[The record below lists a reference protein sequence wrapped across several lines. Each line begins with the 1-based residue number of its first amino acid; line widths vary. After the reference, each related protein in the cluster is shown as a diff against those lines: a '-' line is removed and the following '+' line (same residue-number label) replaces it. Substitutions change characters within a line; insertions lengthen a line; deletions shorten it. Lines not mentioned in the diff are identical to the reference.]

1 MSTKTDEIMPA
12 VSAQTLPGS
21 NWNWAALLWFGALAV
36 LIYLPVLTRLVAQW
50 DADEDMSHGF
60 FVPVIAGYIAWQKR
74 AEIAALD
81 FRPNW
86 LGLFVVLYSGVQLL
100 IATLGSELFLARTA
114 FIIAIWGMVLLMGG
128 WPLLRIVVFPLSI
141 LFLMVPIP
149 TIIYNE
155 ITFPLQLFASSVAEF
170 VLATLGY
177 PVLREGNVLELASQR
192 LQVVEAC
199 SGIRSLLALTFLSL
213 IYGHFFARKIWIRVA
228 LFLSTVPIAISAN
241 AGRVTFT
248 GILSEI
254 NTEYATGFY
263 HTASGW
269 VLFAA
274 GFVLLI
280 AAHRLFE
287 WIGGRIDG
295 LRRTDAQ
302 PAEK

>member
-1 MSTKTDEIMPA
+1 
-12 VSAQTLPGS
+12 
-21 NWNWAALLWFGALAV
+21 
-36 LIYLPVLTRLVAQW
+36 
-50 DADEDMSHGF
+50 
-60 FVPVIAGYIAWQKR
+60 
-74 AEIAALD
+74 
-81 FRPNW
+81 
-86 LGLFVVLYSGVQLL
+86 
-100 IATLGSELFLARTA
+100 
-114 FIIAIWGMVLLMGG
+114 
-128 WPLLRIVVFPLSI
+128 
-141 LFLMVPIP
+141 MVPIP

-155 ITFPLQLFASSVAEF
+155 ITFPLQLFASSVAEM
-170 VLATLGY
+170 VLAMLGY

-213 IYGHFFARKIWIRVA
+213 IYGHFFAKKIWIRVG
-228 LFLSTVPIAISAN
+228 LLLSTVPIAISAN

-269 VLFAA
+269 VLFAV

-280 AAHRLFE
+280 MSHRILE

-295 LRRTDAQ
+295 YRRTGA
-302 PAEK
+302 